1 MEAVF
6 SYTEMPLFSTRQ
18 LRLPSASTA
27 LMSLFNAMETVYLF
41 LYIFKEKFSKILNKE
56 ENADVT

>member
-1 MEAVF
+1 
-6 SYTEMPLFSTRQ
+6 MPLFSTRQ

-27 LMSLFNAMETVYLF
+27 LMSLFNAMGTVYLF
-41 LYIFKEKFSKILNKE
+41 LYILKKKYSKILNKE